1 MKIIRPID
9 LTQADVFSSN
19 APADGYAQWQT
30 VGRNFLT
37 SIADLVIACNQT
49 TLFAVNE
56 SPSFSKTLYAFDLDT
71 GGEVALAFTLGNF
84 DIKSMAASPDGQ
96 YLALAGYKNGSY
108 SSLNAELRVYNLS
121 TGAMLFSRQA
131 RVFDGISWSPDSG
144 MLAFVGNSTVAPKNN
159 TTVMVVAPG
168 AWGTVGEISNVD
180 SMYLESFPDGSSSA
194 SWGYG
199 FGGFVAGP
207 DGVYYSLFTNQSYVQ
222 GSPPNDYRYHIKKSL
237 LGRLTPSGSN
247 NYVTRDS
254 QGPTT
259 TPVWGAY
266 PTPSLLTYNGGKSHI
281 LGYMEGDFYAFSE
294 TTLAEDTDVP
304 SMPGITQQSISPS
317 LDGQE
322 FVVTNDSVQPYLRKF
337 SSTSYTQTGS
347 LDAEVGGFTDNIRY
361 SADYIVFGAP
371 EGGYGLIDGPTGD
384 RVTQVNPSVT
394 EGDIYTY
401 GQHNYRA
408 LLDNNDRPDLGVK
421 SSPPTWADLGFINP
435 LRMVD
440 GKVGSLTQSPSPLV
454 IEITSPDLID
464 GVAMFGLEAST
475 VQAELLDGE
484 TVLFDTGEESLLD
497 SSMINGWYSHFFTR
511 RGVRKDFVL
520 TSLPPYRGATLRI
533 TITSTDEVVRIGELV
548 AGQVRKLG
556 DLLFGSSFGIEDW
569 SRKERNIFGEFEVIE
584 RGFSKRGDYQV
595 SIRTNQIS
603 WIQQLLAGLRAT
615 PVVYI
620 GDESQQLS
628 IIYGF
633 YVVLDLVVEKPVY
646 SQCRIEV
653 EGLTDDSAT
662 N

>member
-9 LTQADVFSSN
+9 LTQAEVFSSN

-71 GGEVALAFTLGNF
+71 GSDVALAFTLSNF
-84 DIKSMAASPDGQ
+84 DIRDMAASPDGQ
-96 YLALAGYKNGSY
+96 YLAIRGWKDGSY
-108 SSLNAELRVYNLS
+108 AAANSELRVYSLS
-121 TGAMLFSRQA
+121 TGSVLFAINQVAS
-131 RVFDGISWSPDSG
+131 FSDITWSPDSA
-144 MLAFVGNSTVAPKNN
+144 MLAFIASNSSNRTP
-159 TTVMVVAPG
+159 MVVSPSNWAV
-168 AWGTVGEISNVD
+168 VGDIDNID
-180 SMYLESFPDGSSSA
+180 AMYLEPFPSGSFSA

-199 FGGFVAGP
+199 FGGFTAGP
-207 DGVYYSLFTNQSYVQ
+207 DGIYYSLYTFQSYVE
-222 GSPPNDYRYHIKKSL
+222 GSPPNDFRYHIKKSI

-247 NYVTRDS
+247 TYVTRDS

-259 TPVWGAY
+259 NPVVGAY
-266 PTPSLLTYNGGKSHI
+266 PTPSLLTYNGNKSHI
-281 LGYMEGDFYAFSE
+281 LGYMEGGFYAFSE

-317 LDGQE
+317 LDGLE
-322 FVVTNDSVQPYLRKF
+322 FVVTNNSVQPYLRKF

-371 EGGYGLIDGPTGD
+371 EGGYGLIDVLTGD

-394 EGDIYTY
+394 EGDIFTY

-533 TITSTDEVVRIGELV
+533 TITSTDEVVRLGQIV
-548 AGQVRKLG
+548 AGQVINLG
-556 DLLFGSSFGIEDW
+556 DLLFGSEFGIDDW
-569 SRKERNIFGEFEVIE
+569 SSKKRNVFGEFEIIE
-584 RGFSKRGDYQV
+584 RGFSKRGDYSV
-595 SIRTNQIS
+595 SMRTNQLS
-603 WIQQLLAGLRAT
+603 WIQQLLSGFRSKAI
-615 PVVYI
+615 VYI
-620 GDESQQLS
+620 GSESQRLS

-633 YVVLDLVVEKPVY
+633 FVVLRLVTEGPVY

-653 EGLTDDSAT
+653 EGLTDDSPT

>member
-30 VGRNFLT
+30 IGRNFLT
-37 SIADLVIACNQT
+37 SISDLVIACNQT

-71 GGEVALAFTLGNF
+71 GSDVALAFTLSNF

-108 SSLNAELRVYNLS
+108 SPSNAELRVYNLS
-121 TGAMLFSRQA
+121 TGTMLFSRQA
-131 RVFDGISWSPDSG
+131 RVFDGISWSYDS
-144 MLAFVGNSTVAPKNN
+144 AAVGFIGHNSAGSISPVIVA
-159 TTVMVVAPG
+159 AG
-168 AWGTVGEISNVD
+168 
-180 SMYLESFPDGSSSA
+180 
-194 SWGYG
+194 SWG
-199 FGGFVAGP
+199 V
-207 DGVYYSLFTNQSYVQ
+207 QSDI
-222 GSPPNDYRYHIKKSL
+222 S
-237 LGRLTPSGSN
+237 
-247 NYVTRDS
+247 
-254 QGPTT
+254 
-259 TPVWGAY
+259 
-266 PTPSLLTYNGGKSHI
+266 
-281 LGYMEGDFYAFSE
+281 
-294 TTLAEDTDVP
+294 DVP
-304 SMPGITQQSISPS
+304 SMFRENPDGYFGHGYGFDGFVVDGHETYYSLSTSELYQSGGPPTMAIRKSIIGKLSTSGSNSYVVRLRVEGPSSSTIVSSPVHLVFNPVKSHVLGYLGQTAGFVAFDGATLAADSDVPAAPDAPVLSITPS

-322 FVVTNDSVQPYLRKF
+322 FVVTNSSVQPYLRKF

-371 EGGYGLIDGPTGD
+371 EGGYGLIDIATGD

-394 EGDIYTY
+394 EGDIFTY

-633 YVVLDLVVEKPVY
+633 YVVLDLVVEMPVY